1 MDDSQKAEEL
11 MLLKCCQLF
20 QNIYQQCPLTRQ
32 EVEAT
37 YKTVFLPT
45 ITYPLLATTLSEKI
59 LKWAQS
65 MTTPLILSKMGYN
78 WNMPKAVVYT
88 PTFAWRHRNEKPPH

>member
-37 YKTVFLPT
+37 YKTIFLPT

-65 MTTPLILSKMGYN
+65 MTTSLILSKMGYN

-88 PTFAWRHRNEKPPH
+88 PTFAWRHMNEKPPH